1 MFHSDVCCNFPVVE
15 MNAFHEKVAKGKG
28 FVILGAEVC
37 VVCSGRGEA
46 KVRCGEVMI
55 NNWCSLD

>member
-46 KVRCGEVMI
+46 KVWWGEYMYV
-55 NNWCSLD
+55 